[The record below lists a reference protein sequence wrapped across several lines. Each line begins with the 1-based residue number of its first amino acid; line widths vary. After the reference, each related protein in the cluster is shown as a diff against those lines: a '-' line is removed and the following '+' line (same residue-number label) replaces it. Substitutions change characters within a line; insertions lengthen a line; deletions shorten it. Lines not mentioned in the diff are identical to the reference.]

1 MKFSLQY
8 SRFLNDDA
16 TKADAASTSNSTN
29 VPPGNWGTSG
39 EAENSGGEGPRM
51 RIHPDLNAHEIA
63 AAEALARIS
72 PLLARVR
79 RDRVD

>member
-1 MKFSLQY
+1 
-8 SRFLNDDA
+8 
-16 TKADAASTSNSTN
+16 
-29 VPPGNWGTSG
+29 
-39 EAENSGGEGPRM
+39 M